1 MTNATTTCSHSR
13 LILIALGGLLVLPPF
28 TAPLAAPDADPA
40 FLREVDQ
47 EARRQAQT
55 LLFNPPSA
63 TISSPTATPAAPAAT
78 AASDRL
84 KVGLDQAGFEQT
96 LRNRLPGSYTL
107 YQQLDSARKQQVY
120 QSYQQDPRLNTI
132 SEQIT
137 RPPSAA
143 R

>member
-1 MTNATTTCSHSR
+1 MTVRSHSQ
-13 LILIALGGLLVLPPF
+13 LLPLAFGGLLILPPLA
-28 TAPLAAPDADPA
+28 APLAAPEADPA
-40 FLREVDQ
+40 FLREVEQ
-47 EARRQAQT
+47 EAHRQAQT
-55 LLFNPPSA
+55 LLVNPPPAASPA
-63 TISSPTATPAAPAAT
+63 TAAPATAAP

-84 KVGLDQAGFEQT
+84 EAGLDQAGFEQA

-107 YQQLDSARKQQVY
+107 YQQLDGARKQQIY
-120 QSYQQDPRLNTI
+120 QSYQQDPRLNNL